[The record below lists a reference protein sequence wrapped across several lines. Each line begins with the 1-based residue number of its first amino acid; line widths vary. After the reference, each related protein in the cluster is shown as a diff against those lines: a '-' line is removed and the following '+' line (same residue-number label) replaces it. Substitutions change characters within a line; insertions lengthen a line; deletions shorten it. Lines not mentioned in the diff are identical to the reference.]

1 MAQNIGGG
9 TKFILSPREIF
20 YIGSALLSLAGIY
33 YQLKSEVEGAKLL
46 PAPAVTKEY
55 IDLQHQ
61 AVISEV
67 SLAKEDICVVRDDVS
82 EMKDVIKTLDQ
93 RIYEIYTSTMRAQAY
108 QDDLITYHQWQ
119 SPK

>member
-1 MAQNIGGG
+1 M
-9 TKFILSPREIF
+9 
-20 YIGSALLSLAGIY
+20 
-33 YQLKSEVEGAKLL
+33 EGAKLL

-108 QDDLITYHQWQ
+108 QDDLITYRQWQ